1 MEREI
6 LTFIEHLRSHGIR
19 VSTAET
25 LDSMRCAA
33 VPGILAN
40 RERLHAALGA
50 AIVTRL
56 SQKQTF
62 DAIFALFFGFA
73 PISAFSSKEATA
85 GGSIDSDSNDIPG
98 QEASTEPEH
107 FDGTVDEEATGSPP
121 TDGDDL
127 TSLFD
132 EDSLHEGVGLD
143 DDDTAV
149 GNISTPG
156 DEIGLNA
163 DASGTGSAPQIQ
175 LDLTQSGGAE
185 MPGALTPATGTAIDL
200 ELSNEEGRTLLSWL
214 GSSAS
219 LEEPS
224 DEDITELLETL
235 PSSIAEH
242 VQHLVDLHRAETVSE
257 NIAPGVVDE
266 VAERERELLEE
277 SLRRLAK
284 SLRGGLAQRR
294 KTSPNGR
301 VHPALTTR
309 RSLRF
314 DGIPFQPVTVSR
326 RHDRSRVIILADVS
340 LSVRATARFTLHMV
354 HSMHKAFGKP
364 RTFAFVDE
372 LIEITTLFERHPL
385 EHALG
390 LVFGGDVLDTE
401 RNSDYGAVW
410 RQLLAE
416 GEHLDRR
423 TSIVILGDGRSNG
436 KDPATDALT
445 EIARRVRRIVWLTPE
460 PSYSWGL
467 GACDLP
473 EYAELCERVEVVRDL
488 TGLERTAEKLA
499 LP

>member
-6 LTFIEHLRSHGIR
+6 LTFIEHLRTHGIR

-25 LDSMRCAA
+25 LDAMRCAA
-33 VPGILAN
+33 VPGILCH
-40 RERLHAALGA
+40 RGRLHAALSA

-56 SQKQTF
+56 AQKQTF
-62 DAIFALFFGFA
+62 DAIFALFFGLA
-73 PISAFSSKEATA
+73 PLDDSREDDAAAAGSLQADSTA
-85 GGSIDSDSNDIPG
+85 MPG
-98 QEASTEPEH
+98 QEASTDPEH
-107 FDGTVDEEATGSPP
+107 FEGTVDEQATGSPP
-121 TDGDDL
+121 ADGDDL

-156 DEIGLNA
+156 DEIGIGD
-163 DASGTGSAPQIQ
+163 DASGASTGPQIQ
-175 LDLTQSGGAE
+175 LDLAQAGGAN

-200 ELSNEEGRTLLSWL
+200 ELSNEEGRALLSWL
-214 GSSAS
+214 GDAGPS
-219 LEEPS
+219 EELPE
-224 DEDITELLETL
+224 EDLADLLARL
-235 PSSIAEH
+235 PSALADH
-242 VQHLVDLHRAETVSE
+242 VQHLVDLHKAET
-257 NIAPGVVDE
+257 IADSMSPAVVDDI
-266 VAERERELLEE
+266 AERERELLEE

-314 DGIPFQPVTVSR
+314 DGIPFQPVTVTR

-340 LSVRATARFTLHMV
+340 LSVRATARFTLNMV
-354 HSMHKAFGKP
+354 HTMHKAFGKP

-372 LIEITTLFERHPL
+372 LVEITKLFEQHPL

-401 RNSDYGAVW
+401 RTSDYGAVL

-416 GEHLDRR
+416 AEHLDRR

-436 KDPATDALT
+436 KDPAIDALT

-473 EYAELCERVEVVRDL
+473 EYAEYCERVEVVRDL
-488 TGLERTAEKLA
+488 TGLERTAEKLS

>member
-6 LTFIEHLRSHGIR
+6 LAFIGHLRDHGIR

-33 VPGILAN
+33 VPGILGH

-62 DAIFALFFGFA
+62 DAIFALFFGLR
-73 PISAFSSKEATA
+73 PLETRGGKNEIA
-85 GGSIDSDSNDIPG
+85 GGSLTPDSNSMPG
-98 QEASTEPEH
+98 SEASTEPEQ
-107 FDGTVDEEATGSPP
+107 FEGTVDEDATGSPP
-121 TDGDDL
+121 AGGDDL

-132 EDSLHEGVGLD
+132 DDSLHEDVGLD

-156 DEIGLNA
+156 DEIGIGS
-163 DASGTGSAPQIQ
+163 DASDSSTGPQIQ
-175 LDLTQSGGAE
+175 LDIAQAGGAE

-200 ELSNEEGRTLLSWL
+200 ELSNKEGRMLLSWL
-214 GSSAS
+214 GSAGQS
-219 LEEPS
+219 EELP
-224 DEDITELLETL
+224 DEEFSELLSRL
-235 PSSIAEH
+235 PSALADH
-242 VQHLVDLHRAETVSE
+242 VQHLVDVHRTEKVTDSAH
-257 NIAPGVVDE
+257 PGIVDD

-314 DGIPFQPVTVSR
+314 DGIPFQPVTVTR

-372 LIEITTLFERHPL
+372 LVEITTLFEQHPL

-401 RNSDYGAVW
+401 RNSDYGAVL

-436 KDPATDALT
+436 KDPAIDALT

-473 EYAELCERVEVVRDL
+473 EYAQLCERVEVVRDL
-488 TGLERTAEKLA
+488 TGLERTAEKLT